1 MSEREETT
9 DPSAAQGAQGSTS
22 QSGPVEE
29 SGPEAIQRVF
39 MALHP
44 SVEIDGCSGSA
55 LYEPEVEHR
64 GNPGWL
70 HGGMAATLLDHVSAR
85 LANAALDGPVVT
97 GKLEIRYLRPV
108 SLAAG
113 PYRLEAR
120 YEPAKSGRSIR
131 YLVRIEA
138 SISDESGPLVE
149 ASSLFVP
156 RPDPQSRKPGREI
169 LERPATRSIK
179 TLD

>member
-1 MSEREETT
+1 MSEHEDTT
-9 DPSAAQGAQGSTS
+9 GCPEAQEAQGPTS
-22 QSGPVEE
+22 RGDTGEE
-29 SGPEAIQRVF
+29 SGPEAIHRVF

-44 SVEIDGCSGSA
+44 SVEIDGCWGFA

-85 LANAALDGPVVT
+85 VANAALGGPVVT

-108 SLAAG
+108 SLGAG

-156 RPDPQSRKPGREI
+156 RPDPQSRTPG
-169 LERPATRSIK
+169 
-179 TLD
+179 